1 MMFMKKHSVA
11 ILVIACLAFTT
22 LGLLL
27 LPKTV
32 TQTASESE
40 KFEQGI
46 SGQPGEKTQRP
57 VDISKDRQVSEY
69 LHKKLI
75 SNPQQTWESTKSFQE
90 VGEELLRSY
99 EGRGD
104 SIPIF
109 SGYLDVLGN
118 MWSCI
123 FQGSGWVDICLI
135 SDEGSSRKVAVCH
148 VTTQEIQEIASQE

>member
-27 LPKTV
+27 LPKTA
-32 TQTASESE
+32 TQLTSESE
-40 KFEQGI
+40 KSEQGVA
-46 SGQPGEKTQRP
+46 GQPGEKTQRP
-57 VDISKDRQVSEY
+57 VDI
-69 LHKKLI
+69 
-75 SNPQQTWESTKSFQE
+75 
-90 VGEELLRSY
+90 SY

-118 MWSCI
+118 VWSCI

>member
-11 ILVIACLAFTT
+11 ILVIACLVFTT

-32 TQTASESE
+32 IQTASESE

-75 SNPQQTWESTKSFQE
+75 SDPQQTWESTKSFQE

-99 EGRGD
+99 EERGD
-104 SIPIF
+104 SIPMF

-118 MWSCI
+118 VWSCI
-123 FQGSGWVDICLI
+123 FQGSGWVDICLV

>member
-1 MMFMKKHSVA
+1 MFIKKHSVA
-11 ILVIACLAFTT
+11 ILVIACLVFTT

-32 TQTASESE
+32 IQTASESE

-57 VDISKDRQVSEY
+57 VDILKDRQVSEY

-75 SNPQQTWESTKSFQE
+75 SNPQQTWESTRSFQE
-90 VGEELLRSY
+90 VGEELLHSY
-99 EGRGD
+99 EERGD
-104 SIPIF
+104 SIPVF

-118 MWSCI
+118 VWSCI
-123 FQGSGWVDICLI
+123 FQGSGWIDICLI
-135 SDEGSSRKVAVCH
+135 SDEGSSRKVAICH